1 MALDDYSYPTKHPSL
16 EFHCPVTQEHIS
28 LGFGY
33 LSNEPMMTIFKG
45 DEIVAMVPREVLI
58 AALQDGWGGT
68 GSGWWVDPAN
78 N

>member
-1 MALDDYSYPTKHPSL
+1 MGIDDYSYPTQYPSL

-28 LGFGY
+28 LGFGH
-33 LSNEPMMTIFKG
+33 LSNEPMMTISRE
-45 DEIVAMVPREVLI
+45 DEVVAMVPREVLI
-58 AALQDGWGGT
+58 LALQDGWGGT